1 VYATNTITPFQTTTP
16 LTIAETLTLSF
27 TFSDPDIT
35 IENENI
41 WVKVNETD
49 LNMVIPE
56 QPVLPVNITELQ
68 FEFGTEILDIQYN
81 TSSPNIIN
89 LTGRLAHA
97 LFTPYDITTAPSLQQ
112 KEFTNLI
119 NETGSFPIDWIYYHT
134 GGGLFYSEHVTFCI
148 LRIYPVRYY
157 PDDEQ
162 LHHIE
167 HINITITY
175 QTPEEPVLENHDIY
189 DLLIIAPSH
198 YSRTLRRLVDH
209 KETHDVKIKLVGL
222 DEVKKEIYWQG
233 RDDAEKIKY
242 YIKNAIE
249 YWGITHVLLIGGI
262 HGQTFKW
269 NLPVRYS
276 HVVPPDEQEYAEQ
289 SFISDIYF
297 ADIYDGLGEFQTWD
311 SNNNNIFAEWN
322 ETYKETID
330 QYPDIYLG
338 RLPCRNTRELQI
350 MIRKIIQYEKKP
362 CDESWFTNLLLVAGD
377 SYNDINQFN
386 EGELIAEA
394 AIRVMPGFTPVKV
407 YASEQDIT
415 RRTVN
420 KAFNKGAGFAYFC
433 GHGNPM
439 SWTTHFPPDGK
450 NWTTGYTVGDMMF
463 LRNRGK
469 LPIAIVG
476 GCHNGQFDVTM
487 MNIIQGIREEGL
499 KYFSSKPGEAGQF
512 WWNEWTPNC
521 WAWWLTSKS
530 NGGTIATI
538 ANTGLGT
545 HGDGDQDNNEIADYL
560 EVLDGWLE
568 LRFLQ
573 LYGEDNKNILGEN
586 HGQTLTYYLHRFMGN
601 NAKMDIK
608 MVHQWELFGD
618 PSMKIGGYQ

>member
-1 VYATNTITPFQTTTP
+1 
-16 LTIAETLTLSF
+16 
-27 TFSDPDIT
+27 
-35 IENENI
+35 
-41 WVKVNETD
+41 
-49 LNMVIPE
+49 
-56 QPVLPVNITELQ
+56 
-68 FEFGTEILDIQYN
+68 
-81 TSSPNIIN
+81 
-89 LTGRLAHA
+89 
-97 LFTPYDITTAPSLQQ
+97 
-112 KEFTNLI
+112 
-119 NETGSFPIDWIYYHT
+119 
-134 GGGLFYSEHVTFCI
+134 
-148 LRIYPVRYY
+148 
-157 PDDEQ
+157 
-162 LHHIE
+162 
-167 HINITITY
+167 
-175 QTPEEPVLENHDIY
+175 
-189 DLLIIAPSH
+189 
-198 YSRTLRRLVDH
+198 
-209 KETHDVKIKLVGL
+209 
-222 DEVKKEIYWQG
+222 
-233 RDDAEKIKY
+233 
-242 YIKNAIE
+242 
-249 YWGITHVLLIGGI
+249 
-262 HGQTFKW
+262 
-269 NLPVRYS
+269 
-276 HVVPPDEQEYAEQ
+276 
-289 SFISDIYF
+289 
-297 ADIYDGLGEFQTWD
+297 
-311 SNNNNIFAEWN
+311 
-322 ETYKETID
+322 
-330 QYPDIYLG
+330 
-338 RLPCRNTRELQI
+338 

-377 SYNDINQFN
+377 SYNDINKFN

-394 AIRVMPGFTPVKV
+394 AIKVMPGFTPVKV
-407 YASEQDIT
+407 YASEKDIT

-420 KAFNKGAGFAYFC
+420 KVFNKGAGFAYFC

-476 GCHNGQFDVTM
+476 GCHNGQFDVTL

-499 KYFSSKPGEAGQF
+499 KYFSSKPGEAGRF

-573 LYGEDNKNILGEN
+573 LYGEDHMDVLGEN
-586 HGQTLTYYLHRFMGN
+586 HGQTLTEYLHRFMGN